1 MKNRWD
7 DSFAHFAVRF
17 FACFFFYFLVT
28 VTVCLKGGKEL
39 QLFFIFRGATLND
52 TFTIHGSYACPGI
65 IHIIH

>member
-1 MKNRWD
+1 MTHLHILL
-7 DSFAHFAVRF
+7 FAFLHA
-17 FACFFFYFLVT
+17 FFYFLVT

-52 TFTIHGSYACPGI
+52 TFTIHGSYVCPRI